1 MSGAKRTRAAVVA
14 AIAIATLALCGCKAV
29 KYVPVETVRTE
40 YKDADT
46 TAIYN
51 HLKSIFESKREK
63 AVRSDSL
70 IDRTKETVVLK
81 ENGDTARYDRERIIY
96 RSTNREKELESEVR
110 QQDSVISDLRM
121 QLASI
126 KTDSISIPYPVEREL
141 TRWQRTKM
149 DFGGMAMGALVIVLC
164 FAVAWLIKR
173 FKR

>member
-40 YKDADT
+40 FQDKVREVHTTDSVTDT
-46 TAIYN
+46 RFVYVKGDTVIDYRDRVRWRDR
-51 HLKSIFESKREK
+51 LVYDSIFIE
-63 AVRSDSL
+63 
-70 IDRTKETVVLK
+70 RT
-81 ENGDTARYDRERIIY
+81 
-96 RSTNREKELESEVR
+96 
-110 QQDSVISDLRM
+110 DSV
-121 QLASI
+121 Q
-126 KTDSISIPYPVEREL
+126 IPYPVEREL